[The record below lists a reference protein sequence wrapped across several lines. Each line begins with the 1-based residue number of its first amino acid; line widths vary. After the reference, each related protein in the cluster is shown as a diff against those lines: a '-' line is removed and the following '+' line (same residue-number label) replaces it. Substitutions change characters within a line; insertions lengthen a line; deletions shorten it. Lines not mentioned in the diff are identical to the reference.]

1 MTPATHRRRD
11 RVLWLA
17 GRVALHSQRLL
28 QDHLAGGGLRKAHYA
43 ILASLVDVGP
53 ATQARL
59 ADRLGIDRSDMVS
72 LLDDLEA
79 QRYLVRKPDPTDRR
93 RKIVEV
99 TARGET
105 VLKKLDKLVFAA
117 DDELLAPL
125 DADERATLAALLARL
140 LPPDDRRPRS

>member
-1 MTPATHRRRD
+1 MAPSIHRLHD

-28 QDHLAGGGLRKAHYA
+28 QDQLAGGGLRKAHYG

-59 ADRLGIDRSDMVS
+59 ADRLDIDRSDMVS
-72 LLDDLEA
+72 LLDDLET
-79 QRYLVRKPDPTDRR
+79 QRHLVRKPDATDRR

-99 TARGET
+99 TPRGET
-105 VLKKLDKLVFAA
+105 MLKKLDKLVYAA

-125 DADERATLAALLARL
+125 DADERATLAALLVRL
-140 LPPDDRRPRS
+140 LPPDDRRQRP